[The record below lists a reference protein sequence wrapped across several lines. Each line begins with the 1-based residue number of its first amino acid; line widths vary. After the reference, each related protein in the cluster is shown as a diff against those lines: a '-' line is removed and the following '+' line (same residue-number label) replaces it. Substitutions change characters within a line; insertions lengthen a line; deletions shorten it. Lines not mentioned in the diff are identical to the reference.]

1 MNGEAA
7 SYTGHMLDSMYDFY
21 GYDSS
26 EQKDVQR
33 TKTSADGTSYVF
45 AAQGNIV
52 SETLVDTVANA
63 FDGCDLAESLYLAL
77 VSPSTKNLG
86 DARCAEDG
94 VVGSIA
100 FLHVESADEGVASLH
115 IDVEYEVDGSGEVI
129 DPLVSLRSQYVEW
142 RKQQPYNSKCRVDT
156 DTPSSAEEKIAYHF
170 LLFASFLLTIIF
182 L

>member
-1 MNGEAA
+1 
-7 SYTGHMLDSMYDFY
+7 MYEFY

-26 EQKDVQR
+26 EQKDVQS
-33 TKTSADGTSYVF
+33 TKTSADGTLYVF

-77 VSPSTKNLG
+77 ISPSTKNLG

-115 IDVEYEVDGSGEVI
+115 IDVEYEVNDSDEVI
-129 DPLVSLRSQYVEW
+129 NPLISLRSQYVEW
-142 RKQQPYNSKCRVDT
+142 RRKQPYNSKCNVDI
-156 DTPSSAEEKIAYHF
+156 DTPSSGVEEKIAYHF
-170 LLFASFLLTIIF
+170 LLFVSFLLTVIF